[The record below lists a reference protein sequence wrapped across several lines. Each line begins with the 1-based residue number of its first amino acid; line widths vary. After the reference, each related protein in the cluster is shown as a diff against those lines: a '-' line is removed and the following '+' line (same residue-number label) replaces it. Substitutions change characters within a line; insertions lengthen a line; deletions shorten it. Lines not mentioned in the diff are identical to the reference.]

1 MFQIYSNIL
10 YFVASIIAYLKN
22 KKILSLLL
30 CLVRFVSSL
39 YHLNLNNQFWYLDV
53 FISTITFLYG
63 FFLFWK
69 TKKQIVIYPTLIMIG
84 ILLYPKS
91 SKQMYD
97 KIHPWAHIFGG
108 LSGIG
113 LALYY

>member
-10 YFVASIIAYLKN
+10 YLVASIIAYFKN
-22 KKILSLLL
+22 KNILSLLL
-30 CLVRFVSSL
+30 CLVSFVSCL
-39 YHLNLNNQFWYLDV
+39 YHINNQFWYLDV
-53 FISTITFLYG
+53 FISIITFLYG

-69 TKKQIVIYPTLIMIG
+69 TKKQLVIYPTLIMIG

-108 LSGIG
+108 LSGIS

>member
-10 YFVASIIAYLKN
+10 YFVASIIHQKN

-30 CLVRFVSSL
+30 CLVTFVSSL

-53 FISTITFLYG
+53 FIYYIFIWI
-63 FFLFWK
+63 FFILEN
-69 TKKQIVIYPTLIMIG
+69 KKQIVIYPTLIMIG
-84 ILLYPKS
+84 ILLHPKS

>member
-1 MFQIYSNIL
+1 MFQVYSNIL

-30 CLVRFVSSL
+30 CFVTFVSSL